1 MEIPKYYEFMYPFL
15 LALKDGK
22 AHTLTEIRNYVIE
35 YFKLGA
41 KELEQKT
48 KSGVIIVFDRVGWA
62 RTYLKKSLL
71 IEGGAKSGF
80 IITERGKKALASDK
94 TINIEYLKQFSEFLE
109 FINKKNETIKVE
121 YQGDIQIKSS
131 FDSIDDESPTD
142 AFEDAFER
150 INNEL
155 KDELLENILEL
166 DPVKFEEF
174 VLDLL
179 KKMGY
184 GTFENSSKATSAT
197 NDGGID
203 GIIMQDKLG
212 FDLIYVQAKLW
223 DINSKVS
230 RPEIQKFVGAI
241 ADCGGGKGLFI
252 TTAKFTK
259 EAIESANKQHIKLI
273 DGEKLTQFMIEY
285 NFGVSVKQ
293 TFDYKIIDKDLFD
306 EYKPKIQFK
315 DKNDF

>member
-1 MEIPKYYEFMYPFL
+1 MEIPKYNEFFHSFL
-15 LALKDGK
+15 LAIKDGQK
-22 AHTLTEIRNYVIE
+22 YTIAEIRNFIIK
-35 YFKLGA
+35 YFKFGEN
-41 KELEQKT
+41 ELEQKT
-48 KSGVIIVFDRVGWA
+48 KSGVVVIFDRIGWA
-62 RTYLKKSLL
+62 KTYLKKSLL
-71 IEGGAKSGF
+71 IEGSAKSGF
-80 IITERGKKALASDK
+80 SITGRGIDALNSKK
-94 TINIEYLKQFSEFLE
+94 TIDEEYLKQFSEFVE
-109 FINKKNETIKVE
+109 FKYGTKRNKGDINIQNEEVLNPKNET
-121 YQGDIQIKSS
+121 
-131 FDSIDDESPTD
+131 PTD
-142 AFEDAFER
+142 AFEEAFEQL
-150 INNEL
+150 NNEL
-155 KDELLENILEL
+155 KDEILERVLEL
-166 DPVKFEEF
+166 DPIEFERF

-184 GTFENSSKATSAT
+184 GTFENATKTTSAT

-273 DGEKLTQFMIEY
+273 DGDKLAEFMIEY
-285 NFGVSVKQ
+285 NFGVGVKQ
-293 TFDYKIIDKDLFD
+293 IFEIKVIDNDLFD
-306 EYKPKIQFK
+306 EYGLTLKA
-315 DKNDF
+315 